1 MSIDVWRRFAFA
13 RGKCMS
19 GTSRV
24 NREVYARFCRR
35 LEVKFLRPTWR
46 FAPPGS
52 NRSSGRGNEVAE
64 AFGEEGRDG
73 DLASVQAII
82 RVNAEQAS
90 KRLMQEPTLRFC
102 GEGRSQG
109 NGTSE
114 WVPLILPG

>member
-1 MSIDVWRRFAFA
+1 MIGDLWFANVKLA
-13 RGKCMS
+13 RNVRSEKGA
-19 GTSRV
+19 GPQ
-24 NREVYARFCRR
+24 RETDA
-35 LEVKFLRPTWR
+35 PGNR

-52 NRSSGRGNEVAE
+52 NRSGGRGNEVAE
-64 AFGEEGRDG
+64 AFGVEGRDG

-82 RVNAEQAS
+82 RVNAEQTS

-114 WVPLILPG
+114 WVP